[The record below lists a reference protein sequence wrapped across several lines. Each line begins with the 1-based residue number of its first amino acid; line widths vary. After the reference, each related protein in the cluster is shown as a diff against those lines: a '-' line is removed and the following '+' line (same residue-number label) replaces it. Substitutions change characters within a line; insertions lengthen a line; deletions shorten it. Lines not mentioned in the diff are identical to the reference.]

1 MAIFHLSVKTIS
13 RSAGRSATAAAAY
26 RSGACIADART
37 GEIHDYTRKHG
48 VISSKLFLPYGS
60 PTWAKDR
67 EQLWNAVEKAETRKN
82 STVAREFEIALPAEL
97 SPRQRERLAHFFT
110 RDLVNKYGFAA
121 ECAIHEPGKGG
132 DSKNYHAHIL
142 CSTRKLT
149 AEGFTSKT
157 RELDDRATGAVQ
169 VVECRELFAKMANW
183 ELDIAG
189 SSARIDHRSLAA
201 QGIDRAPSA
210 HLGVVATAIERR
222 GETSQIT
229 ERERAKVAERVADEK
244 AAEAIQLANVQDV
257 ARIENELVVAIEL
270 LRTEKVKEKEDDR
283 VRNEA
288 FERIGRNVHA
298 TRTTSQAT
306 YRAIEATDRAIE
318 AAGANL
324 GSAIQGAERRQH
336 NDQARQLVETFGER
350 FQRVIEAIRAIP
362 ARVVALKARHEALER
377 IGRNIQ
383 ATRTTSQATDRAIE
397 ATNRAINAAGADLG
411 SAIEGVE
418 RRQHNRH
425 AKVVAQT
432 FGDRF
437 GLVVAAIEG
446 IPAQVVAF
454 LRHQKA
460 LQAAKDLDPSPSP
473 LTAAEEGF
481 MASKKW
487 VQTKDTPPNGW
498 LLRQAVGR
506 VGYYQRSTTGNVCF
520 VVHSKDITLSPTID
534 SGRGR

>member
-13 RSAGRSATAAAAY
+13 RSDGRSATAAAAY
-26 RSGACIADART
+26 RSGACITDSRT

-48 VISSKLFLPYGS
+48 VISSKLVLPYVGGS
-60 PTWAKDR
+60 PTWWAKDR

-97 SPRQRERLAHFFT
+97 SPRQRERLAYSFT
-110 RDLVNKYGFAA
+110 RELVNKYGFAA

-169 VVECRELFAKMANW
+169 VVECRELFALLANW
-183 ELDIAG
+183 ELDRAG
-189 SSARIDHRSLAA
+189 CTARIDHRSLAA
-201 QGIDRAPSA
+201 QGIDRAPTA

-229 ERERAKVAERVADEK
+229 KRERTKVAERVADEK

-257 ARIENELVVAIEL
+257 ARIETELAVAIEL
-270 LRTEKVKEKEDDR
+270 LRTEKVKEKEDDG
-283 VRNEA
+283 VRNETLD
-288 FERIGRNVHA
+288 RIGRNVRA
-298 TRTTSQAT
+298 TRTASQAT
-306 YRAIEATDRAIE
+306 YRAIEATDGAIN
-318 AAGANL
+318 AARANL
-324 GSAIQGAERRQH
+324 DRAIQGAERRQH
-336 NDQARQLVETFGER
+336 NDQARQFVETFGER
-350 FQRVIEAIRAIP
+350 FQQVI
-362 ARVVALKARHEALER
+362 
-377 IGRNIQ
+377 
-383 ATRTTSQATDRAIE
+383 
-397 ATNRAINAAGADLG
+397 
-411 SAIEGVE
+411 
-418 RRQHNRH
+418 
-425 AKVVAQT
+425 
-432 FGDRF
+432 
-437 GLVVAAIEG
+437 AAIG
-446 IPAQVVAF
+446 AISAQLVAF
-454 LRHQKA
+454 LRHQRV
-460 LQAAKDLDPSPSP
+460 LQAAKALDPNRP